1 MTSWLLWEKLREMFL
16 LTYFTNLN
24 RLTEQSLT
32 ELREIKKEYKLVYGF
47 ALTRSCPLTRTTT
60 VASHGSNQRY
70 KSPTSKICRTVW
82 RNLYQW
88 YLESWYNSYDVTS
101 RFRRVWASSP
111 IMLLVKY
118 ILVLTILYNITNY
131 MIILCII
138 VLLSDSDPMF
148 GDSELP
154 LINMRFRI
162 S

>member
-1 MTSWLLWEKLREMFL
+1 MIIVRKTSGDVFFFDVFHQSEQTDGAESDRAAENKKKN
-16 LTYFTNLN
+16 TNLFMALL
-24 RLTEQSLT
+24 RLEVVHWHGP
-32 ELREIKKEYKLVYGF
+32 R
-47 ALTRSCPLTRTTT
+47 
-60 VASHGSNQRY
+60 HGSNQRY

>member
-1 MTSWLLWEKLREMFL
+1 
-16 LTYFTNLN
+16 
-24 RLTEQSLT
+24 
-32 ELREIKKEYKLVYGF
+32 
-47 ALTRSCPLTRTTT
+47 
-60 VASHGSNQRY
+60 
-70 KSPTSKICRTVW
+70 
-82 RNLYQW
+82 
-88 YLESWYNSYDVTS
+88 
-101 RFRRVWASSP
+101 
-111 IMLLVKY
+111 MLLVKY